1 MNYGLLCTVDNI
13 MKYLHCNVWTAAGG
27 EDTRSIEY
35 RKKKQKNISIVKYCR
50 PLRGRPRLGRL
61 SSTST
66 VVIHSK
72 LVYKLT
78 LSWLIDLLYFDWCLV
93 HSNHWA
99 LLFTQTFSTLH
110 VRTVHTRRKRSRI
123 KKRNNIWSIVFF
135 VVIITS
141 SRWSRTKPLRKCFWW
156 EYNQR
161 RIYVFVYV
169 YA

>member
-1 MNYGLLCTVDNI
+1 MDCCALSIILWNICIVMCELLLVERKRDQLNT
-13 MKYLHCNVWTAAGG
+13 G
-27 EDTRSIEY
+27 
-35 RKKKQKNISIVKYCR
+35 KKKKKNISIVKYC
-50 PLRGRPRLGRL
+50 RPRLGRL

-99 LLFTQTFSTLH
+99 LLFTQTFSTFH